1 MTRLDQ
7 IVSVILLG
15 LGGLAVVSGVL
26 TWSIPPIVSGGVLV
40 LAALW
45 FRRSLLHWAE
55 HLANQRAVLT
65 KMELH
70 ARILQR
76 KEGERER
83 KESEPKPRDAAEREL
98 VER

>member
-1 MTRLDQ
+1 MTRLEQ
-7 IVSVILLG
+7 VASILLLV
-15 LGGLAVVSGVL
+15 LGGLAVL
-26 TWSIPPIVSGGVLV
+26 TGILAWSVAPMVFGGVLV

-45 FRRSLLHWAE
+45 FRRSLVYWAE
-55 HLANQRAVLT
+55 HLANQRAMLT

-76 KEGERER
+76 KEAEDE
-83 KESEPKPRDAAEREL
+83 KEPRDPIEREL